1 VSLDAKERAHIEA
14 HCIQFDS
21 DSFVYSGY
29 NTEHSQQCVSIWLN
43 TCMKELLR
51 NLPQILG
58 AMPEIV
64 KYLKYIPVLMVLAG
78 IGYGIFF
85 YMENHKDPFICV
97 NNQVFEQLR
106 IDSDVYVFKGE
117 TCVDAKDVK

>member
-1 VSLDAKERAHIEA
+1 
-14 HCIQFDS
+14 
-21 DSFVYSGY
+21 
-29 NTEHSQQCVSIWLN
+29 
-43 TCMKELLR
+43 MKDLLKF
-51 NLPQILG
+51 LPQVLG

-64 KYLKYIPVLMVLAG
+64 KYLKYIPILMVLAG

-106 IDSDVYVFKGE
+106 VDSDVYVFRGE
-117 TCVDAKDVK
+117 TCVDAKDVREN